1 MKNKVSGLP
10 DGFVGV
16 KMSWDEVNETFQIVK
31 ACVLERDKINE
42 KGEKILYQK
51 GPKQGQPV
59 PDRQV
64 AFQLHTASGKQLIV
78 RTNSQAHLPL
88 QRGPRQGARLRQQVR
103 RQDLRRRA
111 SGGRYAFRT
120 LRAEGN
126 EGRPRD
132 EVERRRSRG
141 GRVSTAAGRE
151 RAGTPPSPVNG
162 GIIPIVDFRT
172 FCLAFR
178 SYSPAVLLK

>member
-1 MKNKVSGLP
+1 MKLSEMKNKVSGLP
-10 DGFVGV
+10 DGFIGV

-78 RTNSQAHLPL
+78 RTNS
-88 QRGPRQGARLRQQVR
+88 PRLTSLYSG
-103 RQDLRRRA
+103 DLDREPDSVNRF
-111 SGGRYAFRT
+111 GDKIFDVEPP
-120 LRAEGN
+120 EGDMHFVPFEQKGTKN
-126 EGRPRD
+126 GKEMSWDVADLEEVD
-132 EVERRRSRG
+132 E
-141 GRVSTAAGRE
+141 
-151 RAGTPPSPVNG
+151 
-162 GIIPIVDFRT
+162 
-172 FCLAFR
+172 
-178 SYSPAVLLK
+178 